1 VHIVTSQRTFDYI
14 IVGAGSAGCVLAN
27 RLSARS
33 SNAVLLIE
41 AGMDTPAGQESA
53 DILDTYPTSY
63 YNDAYF
69 WRGLKAHWGRRGE
82 TPEVNYLQGRVLG
95 GGSSVMGMLALR
107 GLPDDYDEWEQLG
120 AAGWGWRDVLPY
132 FKRLETDV
140 DFAGEM
146 HGDAGPVS
154 IRHIKLEDLPPFA
167 RAIEAFARERQM
179 PHVADMNA
187 DFRDGH
193 CTIPLASTPERRQS
207 SAICYLPAEVRQR
220 PNLTVLGSAS
230 VTRLLNDGRRIVG
243 VSATTDGQS
252 QDFRAREVI
261 LSSGAL
267 QSPAFLMRAG
277 IGPAAELRRHG
288 IEVLAELPGV
298 GQNLQNHAVL
308 FFATHVRR
316 GSEHFRTLKPYLNTA
331 IRYSSNL
338 PDCPK
343 TDMCLMF
350 QSKTSWSELGRRIGN
365 IQPVLWKPASR
376 GQLTLQTREP
386 GVQPLIEFNFLSDE
400 RDLLRLTDAARRS
413 IEILCSEPML
423 AIRRK
428 AFPVA
433 FTDRLRLLNRR
444 TPMNKAS
451 SAALAMALDYVPGF
465 DGVAFRV
472 LTNGTFDLAALAA
485 DREALIAHVKAN
497 VAGVFH
503 SCGTCRMG
511 AANDADAVVDPR
523 GKVYKVDGLRVVDA
537 SVMPAVPRANTN
549 IPTIMI
555 AEKVA
560 AGILEA
566 A

>member
-1 VHIVTSQRTFDYI
+1 VTTQRTFDTI

-33 SNAVLLIE
+33 SHAVLLIE
-41 AGMDTPAGQESA
+41 AGMDTPAGHEPA

-69 WRGLKAHWGRRGE
+69 WRGLKAHWGRSGE
-82 TPEVNYLQGRVLG
+82 TPEISYLQGRVLG

-107 GLPDDYDEWEQLG
+107 GIPEDYDEWEWLG

-140 DFAGEM
+140 DFTGEM

-154 IRHIKLEDLPPFA
+154 IRHIRLDDLPPFA

-207 SAICYLPAEVRQR
+207 SAICYLPAEVRR
-220 PNLTVLGSAS
+220 RSNLTVLGSS
-230 VTRLLNDGRRIVG
+230 TVTRLINDSRRIVG
-243 VSATTDGQS
+243 VAVTTGGATQE
-252 QDFRAREVI
+252 FRAREVI
-261 LSSGAL
+261 LSSGGL

-277 IGPAAELRRHG
+277 IGPANELRRHG
-288 IEVLAELPGV
+288 IDVLAELPGV

-308 FFATHVRR
+308 FFATHMRR
-316 GSEHFRTLKPYLNTA
+316 GAEHFPNLRPYLNTA

-338 PDCPK
+338 PDCPQ

-376 GQLTLQTREP
+376 GQVTLRSAEP
-386 GVQPLIEFNFLSDE
+386 GVQPLIEFNFLSDQ

-413 IEILCSEPML
+413 IDILCSKEML
-423 AIRRK
+423 AIRGK

-433 FTDRLRLLNRR
+433 FSDRLRLLNRR
-444 TPMNKAS
+444 TAANKIS
-451 SAALAMALDYVPGF
+451 SAVLARLLDYVPGF
-465 DGVAFRV
+465 DDLAFRV

-485 DREALIAHVKAN
+485 DREALVAHVKAN

-503 SCGTCRMG
+503 SCGTCRIG
-511 AANDADAVVDPR
+511 PAGDPGAVVDPT
-523 GKVYKVDGLRVVDA
+523 GKVHKMEGLRVVDA
-537 SVMPAVPRANTN
+537 SIMPAVPRANTN
-549 IPTIMI
+549 IPTIMV
-555 AEKVA
+555 AEKIA
-560 AGILEA
+560 AGLLA
-566 A
+566 AA